1 MPANEIAQELKSRLL
16 DEAIGYLQGK
26 SQVGILLS
34 GGMDSRMLA
43 GVIRELQLRGDW
55 SGQVIAFTWGVD
67 GSRDVKY
74 AQQITRMFSWG
85 MGSFKVRC

>member
-43 GVIRELQLRGDW
+43 GVIRELQLRGD
-55 SGQVIAFTWGVD
+55 
-67 GSRDVKY
+67 
-74 AQQITRMFSWG
+74 
-85 MGSFKVRC
+85 